1 MRGGK
6 APKLGPSQALARRGT
21 CGGRRGRGLREQ
33 IASTPPVDRQPGAMA
48 MREQEGRGGL
58 KLELPDSVRV
68 CVDFVSNFD
77 SFHFPGSVFRAFELL
92 SMLGLIWP
100 LPATAYTWQ

>member
-1 MRGGK
+1 
-6 APKLGPSQALARRGT
+6 
-21 CGGRRGRGLREQ
+21 
-33 IASTPPVDRQPGAMA
+33 VDRQPGAMA

-77 SFHFPGSVFRAFELL
+77 SFHVPGSVSRAFELL
-92 SMLGLIWP
+92 SMLGLVC
-100 LPATAYTWQ
+100 LSSALAYAW